1 MRKPGLEA
9 REGRVWKS
17 RSVDGS
23 GLCGDSGF
31 SGAAGGV
38 CVVVGSIWLLMAF
51 QISLYALFGIANRVS
66 QFDFREIMSIK
77 TLNITF
83 VSVGD
88 GLLGLHDFQVVSDAC
103 RETVLRLRERL
114 LGQIDGTACH
124 FDLLGRRIQVKH
136 GGANLVVDLPA
147 KVSQFRTCLPKLR
160 FGFEDVPMHAVSS
173 EYRDV

>member
-31 SGAAGGV
+31 SGTAGGV
-38 CVVVGSIWLLMAF
+38 CVVLCSMELLIAF
-51 QISLYALFGIANRVS
+51 QISLNALFGIANGVS

-77 TLNITF
+77 TLNIAF
-83 VSVGD
+83 VRVGN
-88 GLLGLHDFQVVSDAC
+88 GLLRLHHFEVVGHAS

-114 LGQIDGTACH
+114 L
-124 FDLLGRRIQVKH
+124 
-136 GGANLVVDLPA
+136 
-147 KVSQFRTCLPKLR
+147 
-160 FGFEDVPMHAVSS
+160 
-173 EYRDV
+173 